1 MGTPACPNYAD
12 RVIPYEVTEA
22 TAFSAF
28 LPTTWA
34 PGPHNSPVRIVPL
47 SAPPGSGPGPAPAP
61 GRWPHRAHAQ
71 DRVGRRHAPAR
82 VRAAHAAREAGRAHP
97 RPRINLVL
105 YHGVLAP
112 HAGWRSRVVAYG
124 AAPVEAPAGAS
135 ASANG
140 KDDS

>member
-97 RPRINLVL
+97 TAADQPRALPL
-105 YHGVLAP
+105 RA
-112 HAGWRSRVVAYG
+112 R
-124 AAPVEAPAGAS
+124 AACRLAGARGRLPRT
-135 ASANG
+135 AG
-140 KDDS
+140 